1 MGNKIKIFDFTLFIV
16 PLIITALSI
25 ALIYSLVFS
34 GDDVNLALRQGIF
47 AAGSIA
53 IAVAISF
60 SDYRALRGLWWVFY
74 LLSLLLLLYVDLFG
88 HVSGGAMRWIDL
100 GFFQLQPSEIAKV
113 GVYIMLSS
121 FLCGKIGA
129 MRIKDYIVSII
140 LTAIP
145 FILILKEPDLG
156 TALVVIFIY
165 IVMILASK
173 PNLKQTIAI
182 SATILILAGTFLLSV
197 FNVGVFGRILK
208 DYQRSRVFTFID
220 PGRDPYDQ
228 GYNVRQAQIAVG
240 SGGIF
245 GKGLGRGSQSQL
257 EFLPKP
263 HTDFIFAGAGEALGF
278 FGSSFLILLY
288 LYLIYRVLTIS
299 TLAKDTF
306 GSLLAIGVAA
316 MLFFQTV
323 VNIGMNLGLMP
334 VTGIPLPL
342 LSYGGSSLLVTYFS
356 LGVVQSIFIRHRKIN
371 F

>member
-156 TALVVIFIY
+156 TALVVIFI
-165 IVMILASK
+165 
-173 PNLKQTIAI
+173 
-182 SATILILAGTFLLSV
+182 
-197 FNVGVFGRILK
+197 
-208 DYQRSRVFTFID
+208 
-220 PGRDPYDQ
+220 
-228 GYNVRQAQIAVG
+228 
-240 SGGIF
+240 
-245 GKGLGRGSQSQL
+245 
-257 EFLPKP
+257 
-263 HTDFIFAGAGEALGF
+263 
-278 FGSSFLILLY
+278 
-288 LYLIYRVLTIS
+288 
-299 TLAKDTF
+299 
-306 GSLLAIGVAA
+306 
-316 MLFFQTV
+316 
-323 VNIGMNLGLMP
+323 
-334 VTGIPLPL
+334 
-342 LSYGGSSLLVTYFS
+342 
-356 LGVVQSIFIRHRKIN
+356 
-371 F
+371 